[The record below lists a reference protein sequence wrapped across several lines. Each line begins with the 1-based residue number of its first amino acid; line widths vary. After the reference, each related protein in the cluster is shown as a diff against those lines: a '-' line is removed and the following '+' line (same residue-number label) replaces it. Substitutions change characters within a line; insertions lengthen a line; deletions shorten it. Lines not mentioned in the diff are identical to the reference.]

1 MSETRALPYVIV
13 DVFSDRALEG
23 NQLAV
28 VTDAGDITSEE
39 MQALARE
46 TRLSETTFVLPTGVD
61 SGGIHVRIFTV
72 NEELPFAGHPTL
84 GTAYVLHRRQKNA
97 KVMLNLNVGV
107 VPVVFTDNGG
117 RSFGEMTQRD
127 PEFGETYTRE
137 EVASAIGI
145 QVDDISSDV
154 PIQCVSTGMP
164 FAMVPIRSL
173 DVIRR
178 MNPSWTSIADFVER
192 RQAKFLY
199 FVTRET
205 EDPNATLHARM
216 FFYGGE
222 DPATGSAAGCCTGWA
237 VAHGVLAPEKHGLIE
252 QGFEMLRPSRIYIRG
267 SLERGIVKNVRVG
280 GYCVEVAR
288 GEFFLP
294 K

>member
-13 DVFSDRALEG
+13 DVFADRALEG

-28 VTDAGDITSEE
+28 VTDTGDLTSEQ

-46 TRLSETTFVLPTGVD
+46 TRLSETTFVLSKEDAAGPTR
-61 SGGIHVRIFTV
+61 VRIFTV

-97 KVMLNLNVGV
+97 KVVLNLNVGL
-107 VPVVFTDNGG
+107 VPVVFTDRGG

-127 PEFGETYTRE
+127 PEFGETYARE
-137 EVASAIGI
+137 EIALAIGI
-145 QVDDISSDV
+145 PVDEISSDV

-178 MNPSWTSIADFVER
+178 MNPSWASIANFVER

-199 FVTRET
+199 FVSRET
-205 EDPNATLHARM
+205 VDPNATLHARM

-252 QGFEMLRPSRIYIRG
+252 QGFEMLRPSKIYIRG
-267 SLERGIVKNVRVG
+267 SLEQGTVKNVRVG
-280 GYCVEVAR
+280 GFCVEVAH

>member
-1 MSETRALPYVIV
+1 VIV
-13 DVFSDRALEG
+13 DVFADRALEG

-46 TRLSETTFVLPTGVD
+46 TRLSETTFVLPKGDAAGATR
-61 SGGIHVRIFTV
+61 VRIFTV

-97 KVMLNLNVGV
+97 RVVLNLNVGL
-107 VPVVFTDNGG
+107 VPVVFSDSGG

-127 PEFGETYTRE
+127 PEFGETYTSE
-137 EVASAIGI
+137 DVASALGLA
-145 QVDDISSDV
+145 VDDISSDL

-164 FAMVPIRSL
+164 FAIVPIRSL
-173 DVIRR
+173 DVTRR
-178 MNPSWTSIADFVER
+178 MNPSWASIANFVER

-199 FVTRET
+199 FVTRDT
-205 EDPNATLHARM
+205 VDPNATLHARM

-252 QGFEMLRPSRIYIRG
+252 QGLEMLRPSKIYIRG
-267 SLERGIVKNVRVG
+267 SLEQGTVKNVRVG

-288 GEFFLP
+288 GEFYLP